1 MSRFLLA
8 TMFFFF
14 AFDLLSGQSSNQ
26 FEKIVRNEDSLK
38 LDEFVENWKIESV
51 ERLKEQKKEN
61 EEFNLLYEF
70 FVSLANSADIYPFIK
85 KEEKDPK
92 WRIIQDSLKIKI
104 YEEIN
109 VDTVPP
115 PEGRKKTLDE
125 ILILVSGEKLLKS
138 FSVEL
143 SPNLEEG
150 ESLLLLRTNSGRDLE
165 EFLNEYRVRFY
176 DVKIKKEEKAV
187 QKYEFAKKIEEVIG
201 KKIGFDFFMDG
212 ILQWNLVSFPVV
224 EEIEFNE
231 SLKKAIIRYGY
242 LLEGGF
248 ALVERKEVGAKWE
261 LMYTSNTWIR

>member
-8 TMFFFF
+8 IIFFFF

-26 FEKIVRNEDSLK
+26 FEDIVRNEDSQK
-38 LDEFVENWKIESV
+38 LDQFVENWKRESV
-51 ERLKEQKKEN
+51 KKLKEQKEKN
-61 EEFNLLYEF
+61 EEFYLLYEF
-70 FVSLANSADIYPFIK
+70 FVSLASTGEIYPFI

-104 YEEIN
+104 YEKID

-115 PEGRKKTLDE
+115 SKGRETTLDE
-125 ILILVSGEKLLKS
+125 ILILASGEKLLES

-150 ESLLLLRTNSGRDLE
+150 EIVLLLRTNRGRDLE
-165 EFLNEYRVRFY
+165 AFLNEYRVRFY
-176 DVKIKKEEKAV
+176 DVNIKKEEEAI
-187 QKYEFAKKIEEVIG
+187 QKYEFAKKIEAMIG
-201 KKIGFDFFMDG
+201 KKIGFNFFMDG

-231 SLKKAIIRYGY
+231 SLKNAIIRYGY